1 MNLFPLPYLGLISH
15 FHDAVPLSLLLS
27 VMELR
32 FRLREGINPIVSQ
45 VVIIVRICARC
56 QARIWFCFAYFARLC
71 KNISQ
76 IQKIRPVSEPYSLHF
91 LSPEYPERAYED
103 RSPVAAAM
111 RSLDDPALGLGCI
124 DRHTVPE

>member
-1 MNLFPLPYLGLISH
+1 MPTATGAVGIPLLVGQSGSALGTSAGQDLAAVRGGHSFSEPMDFASLSLFGLISH

-56 QARIWFCFAYFARLC
+56 QARIWFCL
-71 KNISQ
+71 
-76 IQKIRPVSEPYSLHF
+76 LF
-91 LSPEYPERAYED
+91 LP
-103 RSPVAAAM
+103 
-111 RSLDDPALGLGCI
+111 I
-124 DRHTVPE
+124 

>member
-1 MNLFPLPYLGLISH
+1 MQFIKYCMLFFVFLI
-15 FHDAVPLSLLLS
+15 ATLI
-27 VMELR
+27 
-32 FRLREGINPIVSQ
+32 G
-45 VVIIVRICARC
+45 
-56 QARIWFCFAYFARLC
+56 

-76 IQKIRPVSEPYSLHF
+76 KQKIRPVSEPYSLHF

-103 RSPVAAAM
+103 RSPVAAVM